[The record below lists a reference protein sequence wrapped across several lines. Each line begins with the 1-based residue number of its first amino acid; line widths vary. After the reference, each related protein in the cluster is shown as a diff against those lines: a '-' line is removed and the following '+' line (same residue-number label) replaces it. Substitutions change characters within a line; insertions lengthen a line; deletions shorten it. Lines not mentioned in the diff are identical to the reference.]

1 MTDVIDFVDEINSKT
16 SGYLSNE
23 TVSKLIDDKGTKIAT
38 VEFVKIDGSV
48 RVANGLFKPSS
59 HIIGSDRGY
68 AQGEAMRKR
77 GQVPFY
83 DLKKKAWISFYADRV
98 LDIR

>member
-1 MTDVIDFVDEINSKT
+1 MTNTDNFLSLENVQ
-16 SGYLSNE
+16 YLIEEKN
-23 TVSKLIDDKGTKIAT
+23 TKIAT
-38 VEFVKIDGSV
+38 VEFIKNDGSL

-59 HIIGSDRGY
+59 HIVGSDRGF

-83 DLKKKAWISFYADRV
+83 DLKKKAWISFFADRV
-98 LDIR
+98 VDIR

>member
-1 MTDVIDFVDEINSKT
+1 MTDF
-16 SGYLSNE
+16 LSLE
-23 TVSKLIDDKGTKIAT
+23 SVQHLIEEKNTKIAT
-38 VEFVKIDGSV
+38 VKFIKNDGSL

-59 HIIGSDRGY
+59 HIVGSERGY

-83 DLKKKAWISFYADRV
+83 DLKKKAWISFFSDRV
-98 LDIR
+98 VDIL